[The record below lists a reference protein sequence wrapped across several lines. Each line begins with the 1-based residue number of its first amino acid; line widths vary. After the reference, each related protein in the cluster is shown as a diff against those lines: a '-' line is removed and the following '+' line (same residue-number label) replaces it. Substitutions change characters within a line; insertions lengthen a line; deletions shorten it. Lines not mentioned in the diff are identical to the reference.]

1 MKIILITKHYV
12 KNYGSVLQTY
22 ASQELL
28 SRKGGSVYVANYILP
43 EASGLKYMDII
54 LRKHTSGS
62 RLKKM
67 ILRAVVLPTMI
78 RWKYVFGGFLKQ
90 YLNVCG
96 SPADNCEK
104 LRAELADADIYCT
117 GSDQVWNP
125 ETNRGLQPAYFC
137 EFAPK
142 GKKIVSLAASFGV
155 KTVREEDKELIKKY
169 LEKYSLLSVRESS
182 GIDIL
187 AEAGM
192 KGRMVL
198 DPVMIETAGFW
209 KKLAAKRKIR
219 SEYVLVYQLNR
230 SRAFDRYAEQ
240 AAERLGKK
248 LVRICTRYDQILKN
262 GRAVPV
268 PTVEQWI
275 SLFYYA
281 DLVITDSFHGTVFSI
296 LFQKEFINL
305 YPPLFSERLD
315 SLLSMFGIEERHI
328 SDCSRFDILDKRI
341 DYTKVNEI
349 LDEKRKESL
358 EFIDEILAG

>member
-28 SRKGGSVYVANYILP
+28 SRKGGSVSIANYILP

-54 LRKHTSGS
+54 LRKHASAG
-62 RLKKM
+62 RIKKI
-67 ILRAVVLPTMI
+67 ILRAAVLPTMI
-78 RWKYVFGGFLKQ
+78 RWKYVFGGFLKK

-96 SPADNCEK
+96 SPADSCEK
-104 LRAELADADIYCT
+104 LKTELPDADIYCT

-142 GKKIVSLAASFGV
+142 GKRVVSLAASFGV
-155 KTVREEDKELIKKY
+155 KTVREKDEALIKRY
-169 LEKYSLLSVRESS
+169 LEKYSLLSVRERS

-187 AEAGM
+187 AKAGL
-192 KGRMVL
+192 KGRMIL

-209 KKLAAKRKIR
+209 EKLAAKRKIR
-219 SEYVLVYQLNR
+219 QDYVLIYQLNS

-240 AAERLGKK
+240 AAVRLGKK

-262 GRAVPV
+262 GRPVPV

-275 SLFYYA
+275 SLFFYA
-281 DLVITDSFHGTVFSI
+281 DFVITDSFHGTVFSI
-296 LFQKEFINL
+296 LFQKEFVNL

-341 DYTKVNEI
+341 DYRRVNEI

>member
-28 SRKGGSVYVANYILP
+28 SRKDGSVSIANYILP
-43 EASGLKYMDII
+43 EAFGLKYMDII
-54 LRKHTSGS
+54 LRKHASAG
-62 RLKKM
+62 RIKK
-67 ILRAVVLPTMI
+67 IVLRAAVLPTMI
-78 RWKYVFGGFLKQ
+78 RWKYVFGGFLKK

-96 SPADNCEK
+96 RPADSCEK
-104 LRAELADADIYCT
+104 LKTELPDADIYCT

-142 GKKIVSLAASFGV
+142 GKRVVSLAASFGV
-155 KTVREEDKELIKKY
+155 KTVREKDEALIKRY
-169 LEKYSLLSVRESS
+169 LKKYSLLSVRERS

-187 AEAGM
+187 TKAGLN
-192 KGRMVL
+192 GRLIL

-209 KKLAAKRKIR
+209 EKLAAKRKIKQD
-219 SEYVLVYQLNR
+219 YVLIYQLNS

-262 GRAVPV
+262 GRPVPV

-275 SLFYYA
+275 SLFFYA
-281 DLVITDSFHGTVFSI
+281 DFVITDSFHGTVFSI
-296 LFQKEFINL
+296 LFQKEFVNL

-341 DYTKVNEI
+341 DYRRVNEI

>member
-28 SRKGGSVYVANYILP
+28 SRRGDSVYIANYILP

-54 LRKHTSGS
+54 LRKHASGS
-62 RLKKM
+62 RIKKM

-78 RWKYVFGGFLKQ
+78 RWKYVFGGFLKK

-96 SPADNCEK
+96 SPADNCDK
-104 LRAELADADIYCT
+104 LKTELPEADIYCT

-125 ETNRGLQPAYFC
+125 KANRGLQPAYFC

-155 KTVREEDKELIKKY
+155 KTVREEDEAQMKKY
-169 LEKYSLLSVRESS
+169 LEKYSLLSVREIS

-187 AEAGM
+187 DKAGV
-192 KGRMVL
+192 KGKVIL
-198 DPVMIETAGFW
+198 DPVMIETDGFW

-219 SEYVLVYQLNR
+219 SDYVLVYQPNSSR
-230 SRAFDRYAEQ
+230 SFDSYAEQ
-240 AAERLGKK
+240 AAEKQGKK

-281 DLVITDSFHGTVFSI
+281 DFVITDSFHGTVFSL

-315 SLLSMFGIEERHI
+315 SLLNMFGIEERHI
-328 SDCSRFDILDKRI
+328 TDCSRFDILDRRI
-341 DYTKVNEI
+341 DYRKVNEI

-358 EFIDEILAG
+358 KFIDEILAR

>member
-28 SRKGGSVYVANYILP
+28 SRKGGSVSIANYILP

-54 LRKHTSGS
+54 LRKHASAG
-62 RLKKM
+62 RIKKI
-67 ILRAVVLPTMI
+67 ILRAAVLPTMI
-78 RWKYVFGGFLKQ
+78 RWKYVFGGFLKK

-96 SPADNCEK
+96 SPADSCEK
-104 LRAELADADIYCT
+104 LKTELPDADIYCT

-142 GKKIVSLAASFGV
+142 GKRVVSLAASFGV
-155 KTVREEDKELIKKY
+155 KTVREKDEALIKRY
-169 LEKYSLLSVRESS
+169 LEKYSLLSVRERS

-187 AEAGM
+187 VKAGL
-192 KGRMVL
+192 KGRMIL

-209 KKLAAKRKIR
+209 EKLAAKRKIR
-219 SEYVLVYQLNR
+219 QDYVLIYQLNS

-262 GRAVPV
+262 GRPVPV

-275 SLFYYA
+275 SLFFYA
-281 DLVITDSFHGTVFSI
+281 DFVITDSFHGTVFSI
-296 LFQKEFINL
+296 LFQKEFVNL

-341 DYTKVNEI
+341 DYRRVNEI
-349 LDEKRKESL
+349 LDKKRKESL

>member
-28 SRKGGSVYVANYILP
+28 SRKGGSVSIANYILP

-54 LRKHTSGS
+54 LRKHASAG
-62 RLKKM
+62 RIKKI
-67 ILRAVVLPTMI
+67 ILRAAVLPTMI
-78 RWKYVFGGFLKQ
+78 RWKYVFGGFLKK

-96 SPADNCEK
+96 SPADSCEK
-104 LRAELADADIYCT
+104 LKTELPDADIYCT

-142 GKKIVSLAASFGV
+142 GKRVVSLAASFGV
-155 KTVREEDKELIKKY
+155 KTVREKDEALIKRY
-169 LEKYSLLSVRESS
+169 LEKYSLLSVRERS

-187 AEAGM
+187 VKAGL
-192 KGRMVL
+192 KGRMIL

-209 KKLAAKRKIR
+209 AKLAGRRKIKPD
-219 SEYVLVYQLNR
+219 YVLIYQLNS
-230 SRAFDRYAEQ
+230 SREFDRYAEQ

-262 GRAVPV
+262 GRPVPV

-275 SLFYYA
+275 SLFFYA
-281 DLVITDSFHGTVFSI
+281 DFVITDSFHGTVFSI
-296 LFQKEFINL
+296 LFQKEFVNL

-341 DYTKVNEI
+341 DYRRVNEI

>member
-28 SRKGGSVYVANYILP
+28 SRKGGSVSIANYILP

-54 LRKHTSGS
+54 LRKHASAG
-62 RLKKM
+62 RIKKI
-67 ILRAVVLPTMI
+67 ILRAAVLPTMI
-78 RWKYVFGGFLKQ
+78 RWKYVFGGFLKK

-96 SPADNCEK
+96 SPADSCEK
-104 LRAELADADIYCT
+104 LKTELPDADIYCT

-142 GKKIVSLAASFGV
+142 GKRVVSLAASFGV
-155 KTVREEDKELIKKY
+155 KTVREKDEALIKRY
-169 LEKYSLLSVRESS
+169 LEKYSLLSVRERS

-187 AEAGM
+187 AKAGL
-192 KGRMVL
+192 KGRMIL

-209 KKLAAKRKIR
+209 EKLAAKRKIR
-219 SEYVLVYQLNR
+219 QDYVLIYQLNS

-262 GRAVPV
+262 GRPVPV

-275 SLFYYA
+275 SLFFYA
-281 DLVITDSFHGTVFSI
+281 DFVITDSFHGTVFSI
-296 LFQKEFINL
+296 LFQKEFVNL

-341 DYTKVNEI
+341 DYRRVNEI

>member
-28 SRKGGSVYVANYILP
+28 SRKGGSVSIANYILP

-54 LRKHTSGS
+54 LRKHASAGKI
-62 RLKKM
+62 KKI
-67 ILRAVVLPTMI
+67 ILRAAVLPTMI
-78 RWKYVFGGFLKQ
+78 RWKYVFGGFLKK

-96 SPADNCEK
+96 SPADSCEK
-104 LRAELADADIYCT
+104 LKTELPDADIYCT

-142 GKKIVSLAASFGV
+142 GKRVVSLAASFGV
-155 KTVREEDKELIKKY
+155 KTVREKDEALIKRY
-169 LEKYSLLSVRESS
+169 LEKYSLLSVRERS

-187 AEAGM
+187 AKAGL
-192 KGRMVL
+192 KGRMIL

-209 KKLAAKRKIR
+209 EKLAAKRKIKQD
-219 SEYVLVYQLNR
+219 YVLIYQLNS

-262 GRAVPV
+262 GRPVPV

-275 SLFYYA
+275 SLFFYA
-281 DLVITDSFHGTVFSI
+281 DFVITDSFHGTVFSI
-296 LFQKEFINL
+296 LFQKEFVNL

-341 DYTKVNEI
+341 DYRRVNEI

>member
-28 SRKGGSVYVANYILP
+28 SRKGGSVSIANYILP

-54 LRKHTSGS
+54 LRKHASAG
-62 RLKKM
+62 RIKKI
-67 ILRAVVLPTMI
+67 ILRAAVLPTMI
-78 RWKYVFGGFLKQ
+78 RWKYVFGGFLKK

-96 SPADNCEK
+96 SPADSCKK
-104 LRAELADADIYCT
+104 LKTELPDADIYCT

-125 ETNRGLQPAYFC
+125 ETNRGLHPAYFC

-142 GKKIVSLAASFGV
+142 GKRVVSLAASFGV
-155 KTVREEDKELIKKY
+155 KTVREKDEALIKRY
-169 LEKYSLLSVRESS
+169 LEKYSLLSVRERS

-187 AEAGM
+187 AKAGL
-192 KGRMVL
+192 KGRMIL

-209 KKLAAKRKIR
+209 EKLAAKRKIR
-219 SEYVLVYQLNR
+219 QDYVLIYQLNS

-262 GRAVPV
+262 GRPVPV

-275 SLFYYA
+275 SLFFYA
-281 DLVITDSFHGTVFSI
+281 DFVITDSFHGTVFSI
-296 LFQKEFINL
+296 LFQKEFVNL

-341 DYTKVNEI
+341 DYRRVNEI